1 MSDSHITDKIIEQIL
16 IIRDSGVCKMLDAA
30 GVQRA
35 AYERDLHE
43 LVLFIH
49 EYKKEYSSFI
59 LTGQR

>member
-1 MSDSHITDKIIEQIL
+1 MDKKHITDKIIEQII
-16 IIRDSGVCKMLDAA
+16 IIRDSGVCNMLDAA

-35 AYERDLHE
+35 AYDRGLHE

-49 EYKKEYSSFI
+49 DHKKEYSSFI